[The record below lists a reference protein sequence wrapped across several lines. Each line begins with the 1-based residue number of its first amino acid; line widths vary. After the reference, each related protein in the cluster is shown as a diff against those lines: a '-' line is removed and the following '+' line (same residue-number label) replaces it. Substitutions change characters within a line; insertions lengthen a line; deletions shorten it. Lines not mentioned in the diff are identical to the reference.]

1 VGAGNVTRIAARLT
15 VAVSLLAIAFVP
27 ANADSACKS
36 RAVGKPWDGR
46 LVCGVQLAAKSDTFV
61 TWDFPLVRSPNRG
74 WRRWGTQKLVDR
86 VQQLATDYAA
96 KFPGSARLVVGDL
109 SRTHGGPFGREYGGI
124 GHGSHQ
130 NGLDVDIYYP
140 RRDGLETSP
149 EKPKL
154 IARGRAQWL
163 VDQAARGADRV
174 FIGPHTRLH
183 RPTKRVQYLVHH
195 DNHLHLRIRP

>member
-1 VGAGNVTRIAARLT
+1 MAARLAVT
-15 VAVSLLAIAFVP
+15 LSLVALAFAFVP
-27 ANADSACKS
+27 ASADSACQS
-36 RAVGKPWDGR
+36 RAVGKPWHGR
-46 LVCGVQLAAKSDTFV
+46 LVCGVQLAKEGDTFV
-61 TWDFPLVRSPNRG
+61 TWDFPLARSPNRG

-86 VQQLATDYAA
+86 VHQLAADYAA
-96 KFPGSARLVVGDL
+96 KYPGSARLVVGDL
-109 SRTHGGPFGREYGGI
+109 SRPHGGPFGSKYGGI
-124 GHGSHQ
+124 GHASHQ

-183 RPTKRVQYLVHH
+183 RTNKHVRYLAHH